1 MRIRWTTR
9 IATAAG
15 VLTLLAG
22 IATGGGPA
30 HAAARPAAASAVAS
44 TTTVHVTGLVSQPTP
59 TLPGRAKAWR

>member
-1 MRIRWTTR
+1 M
-9 IATAAG
+9 
-15 VLTLLAG
+15 LTLLAG

-44 TTTVHVTGLVSQPTP
+44 TTTTTGHVTGLVSQPTP